1 MAVTVDEARALLSD
15 ACHLLGM
22 AMPERPW
29 NMLDAA
35 FLDVESTHTQAWI
48 AWDPTAQEVQ
58 FVSLYP
64 GYQS

>member
-1 MAVTVDEARALLSD
+1 MNVNVDEARALLSD
-15 ACHLLGM
+15 GFHLLAM

-35 FLDVESTHTQAWI
+35 YLDVESTHTQAWI

-58 FVSLYP
+58 FVFMP
-64 GYQS
+64 G